1 MLESQ
6 VNQLIHR
13 SINRHDLQPEFSITV
28 FDGRREDTACFSK
41 CLLPGLRTKQETI
54 QTNTAWTFEKIT
66 PGRSN
71 LTDISEVAR
80 LLDTGLTLGEKRISN
95 HPDTLIVGI
104 DSSTWSAQLKAAMME
119 LNISSEDLRLKCQVR
134 IGKQFF
140 LGRSDGNFQPIL
152 PLFRLETMNGQKFFM
167 QFTGSGH
174 SELQM
179 QSLRRYLSRHGFELL
194 LSKFNTTSVHLVE
207 INTKKKL
214 AVKLLQEE
222 STQDDERLTAL
233 FAKLFKSRSFYEVL
247 GVDKKA
253 DSKTILREFRRLS
266 LQVRLWL

>member
-1 MLESQ
+1 
-6 VNQLIHR
+6 
-13 SINRHDLQPEFSITV
+13 
-28 FDGRREDTACFSK
+28 
-41 CLLPGLRTKQETI
+41 
-54 QTNTAWTFEKIT
+54 
-66 PGRSN
+66 
-71 LTDISEVAR
+71 
-80 LLDTGLTLGEKRISN
+80 
-95 HPDTLIVGI
+95 
-104 DSSTWSAQLKAAMME
+104 MME

-140 LGRSDGNFQPIL
+140 LGKSDGNFQPNL
-152 PLFRLETMNGQKFFM
+152 PLFSLNDQKFFM
-167 QFTGSGH
+167 QFSGSGH
-174 SELQM
+174 SEQQM

-207 INTKKKL
+207 INTKKKP

-222 STQDDERLTAL
+222 STQEDERLTAL